1 VIIVNNI
8 SVIGLGYI
16 GLPTAVLFANR
27 GFRVIGVDIDVSKVE
42 AISNG
47 KCYIHEAGLAKMI
60 SDTVSNGFLR
70 ATTDAVGAVKWSDA
84 VIIAVP
90 TPVRDGVA
98 DLSYLRNTLES
109 IMKGLHKGLLVV
121 IESTVPPGTTI
132 RLVKPL
138 LEESGL
144 RVEEDFYLAHVPE
157 RIAPGR
163 AIEELLNM
171 PRVVGG
177 VGPRSTEKALKL
189 YGKVNPKL
197 YPTDATTAEFVKLI
211 ENTYR
216 DLNIAY
222 ANILAIMA
230 EKLGIDVYEA
240 INLANTHQRVN
251 IHMPGAGVGG
261 PCLTK
266 DPYMLTSIAP
276 EFWGTELIKL
286 ARRIN
291 DYMPKH
297 TVNIVEK
304 ALTDAGL
311 SMKDARVAVLGAA
324 YKGGVDDVRESPAK
338 HIIKE
343 LLNRGAK
350 VIIYDPYTDECFE
363 AERALSLEDAVKDVD
378 IILIVTD
385 HPEFKNLDLNIV
397 GNLVRHRIIVD
408 GRRIIDPYQAI
419 KYGFRYYG
427 IGYGRRSN
435 YEHSCGCGY

>member
-1 VIIVNNI
+1 MDNVSI
-8 SVIGLGYI
+8 IGLGYV
-16 GLPTAVLFANR
+16 GLPTATLFASK
-27 GFRVIGVDIDVSKVE
+27 GLKIVGVDTNASKVE
-42 AISNG
+42 AVNNG
-47 KCYIHEAGLAKMI
+47 RCYLREPGLAELLR
-60 SDTVSNGFLR
+60 DAVSKGSLR
-70 ATTDAVGAVKWSDA
+70 ATTDAVKAVRESNA
-84 VIIAVP
+84 VIIAVS
-90 TPVRDGVA
+90 TPVKNGVT
-98 DLSYLRNTLES
+98 DLSYLRDALES
-109 IMKGLHKGLLVV
+109 VKKGLHRGLLVI
-121 IESTVPPGTTI
+121 IESTVPPRTTVS
-132 RLVKPL
+132 LAKPL

-144 RVEEDFYLAHVPE
+144 SVEKDFYLAHVPE

-177 VGPRSTEKALKL
+177 VGPRSTEKALEL
-189 YGKVNPKL
+189 YGKVSPKV

-240 INLANTHQRVN
+240 IKLANTHQRVN

-276 EFWGTELIKL
+276 EFWGTEIIKL

-338 HIIKE
+338 HIVKE

-350 VIIYDPYTDECFE
+350 IIIYDPYTDECFE

-385 HPEFKNLDLNIV
+385 HPEFKNLDLNVV

-427 IGYGRRSN
+427 IGYGRAFKL
-435 YEHSCGCGY
+435 